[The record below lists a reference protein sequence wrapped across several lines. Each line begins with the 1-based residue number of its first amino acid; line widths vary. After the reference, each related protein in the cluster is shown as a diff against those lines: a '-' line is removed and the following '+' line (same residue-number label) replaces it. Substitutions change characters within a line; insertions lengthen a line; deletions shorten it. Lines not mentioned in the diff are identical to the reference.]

1 MDAEMQNMFPLFE
14 IIVAMGE
21 HMKMFLAVWIVLIF
35 AVRPKLRL
43 PVIIAPPGTV
53 VFLVCWAIYESRML
67 ARLQGYDLSN
77 GSIRDALEAYIET
90 GKDGPPSEILGSG
103 KYAYTIGYTELSRYL
118 GTSFFEFAT
127 HNTAQDHAN
136 IHEGYN
142 KGFDWF
148 EATLGEP
155 MFYSSGFYLEQ
166 YGDNLTL
173 DQIDA
178 GISQDHFGPYHESLD
193 TAQLRKMEYIV
204 NALGVKPGMKALDI
218 GCGWGRFVEYLA
230 QKGAEVTG
238 VVAATDLANY
248 GRRLNK
254 HHGNKV
260 RIIDQNFY
268 DVVLP
273 ARSFDTISAVEMS
286 EHAGVANFHKFL
298 TKIHSLLKDDGTFY
312 IQCSGLQRGYMKAKL
327 KEYYDKH
334 FLPNQTIGTRFSNY
348 WELVWGI
355 FMEQHVFPGADSSTP
370 LGWIVEQLEKAG
382 FEVQAA
388 HNMGIS
394 YGRTLQAWQNV
405 WETKKDEI
413 SKIYGEKAY
422 RRWHVFLSWCAYGIR
437 WGPSTVNFITATKS
451 GNFKARYHAQH
462 RLAPG
467 VWVSPTEKELG
478 QLVSRQGDG
487 SHIEQCNFGG
497 YNTSS
502 KPCDLNILSPTS

>member
-1 MDAEMQNMFPLFE
+1 MDAEIQMMFPLFE
-14 IIVAMGE
+14 WVVAAGE
-21 HMKMFLAVWIVLIF
+21 HMKTCIAVWIVLIC
-35 AVRPKLRL
+35 AVRPKLRW
-43 PVIIAPPGTV
+43 PVILAPPTFVIFMVG
-53 VFLVCWAIYESRML
+53 WACFESRYF
-67 ARLQGYDLSN
+67 ARLQGYDMSNLSM
-77 GSIRDALEAYIET
+77 RDALEAYINT
-90 GKDGPPSEILGSG
+90 GEGGPPSEIMASG
-103 KYAYTIGYTELSRYL
+103 KYPYTLGWTELSRYL
-118 GTSFFEFAT
+118 GTQFYEFAT
-127 HNTAQDHAN
+127 HTTAQDHAN

-155 MFYSSGFYLEQ
+155 MFYSSGFFLEQ
-166 YGDNLTL
+166 YGDKLTM
-173 DQIDA
+173 DQLES

-230 QKGAEVTG
+230 QKGADVTG

-254 HHGNKV
+254 HHGDKV
-260 RIIDQNFY
+260 KIIDQNFY

-273 ARSFDTISAVEMS
+273 EKNFDVISAVEMS
-286 EHAGVANFHKFL
+286 EHAGVANFNKFL

-312 IQCSGLQRGYMKAKL
+312 IQCSGLQRGVAKSKL
-327 KEYYDKH
+327 KEYYDTKY
-334 FLPNQTIGTRFSNY
+334 PNQTVGAKHNNY
-348 WELVWGI
+348 NELIWGI

-370 LGWIVEQLEKAG
+370 LGWIVEHLERAG
-382 FEVQAA
+382 FEVQSAQ
-388 HNMGIS
+388 NMGIS

-413 SKIYGEKAY
+413 SKVYGEKAY

-437 WGPSTVNFITATKS
+437 YGPSTVNFITATKS
-451 GNFKARYHAQH
+451 GNFPARYNAQY

-467 VWVSPTEKELG
+467 RWVSPSEEALG
-478 QLVSRQGDG
+478 KLVSRQGDG

-497 YNTSS
+497 YNTSA
-502 KPCDLNILSPTS
+502 KPCDLNILSK